1 MTLSDVRDWLKRFA
15 VNTEELQVDGEI
27 YCVATGTGDS
37 EPFLLLALVE
47 HYYIGKL
54 DRKQNRSIG
63 VYSRATTGE
72 QPVTALGGLQ
82 CTGTAVKQISILI
95 HWNNN
100 ARETDAAA
108 QELFNMLLA
117 AENIQIGGHQVDY
130 LRLMVPEP
138 VDVGTDENGVY
149 ERVIW
154 MDIYYERIE

>member
-1 MTLSDVRDWLKRFA
+1 MTLSDVRDWLK
-15 VNTEELQVDGEI
+15 T
-27 YCVATGTGDS
+27 VAS
-37 EPFLLLALVE
+37 AE

-54 DRKQNRSIG
+54 DRKQDKSLG
-63 VYSRATTGE
+63 VYSRSSTGTPPATS
-72 QPVTALGGLQ
+72 LGGPDN
-82 CTGTAVKQISILI
+82 TKTAVKQVSFLL

-100 ARETDAAA
+100 AKETETVA
-108 QELFNMLLA
+108 QELFDSLRA
-117 AENIQIGGHQVDY
+117 AENIQIGGRKVDY